1 MLPRNALLPFLSD
14 AETVG
19 HDAAPALGKALG
31 AGQALAGAAGDGEG
45 AVPFAAEA
53 QRRVGRG
60 VLHQDGRIDFSCVLC
75 DIVNVLGVDVGGMAV
90 AMLQSHSLF
99 DGVVDILCP
108 DHA

>member
-1 MLPRNALLPFLSD
+1 MLFLTD
-14 AETVG
+14 AEAVG
-19 HDAAPALGKALG
+19 HDAAPTLGEGLG

-60 VLHQDGRIDFSCVLC
+60 VLHQDGRVNLSCVLC

-90 AMLQSHSLF
+90 AVLQPHGLL
-99 DGVVDILCP
+99 DGIVDVLCP